1 VQNVDDHRAAGE
13 GSEGFAWESD
23 RGVAR
28 WNNGEDRH
36 AIIAGNSILGAVL
49 RQETASHPPSGASR
63 MLERPSAAALYALAV
78 VLSGAAA
85 ALAVVRAH
93 EDRMALRTGA
103 AEWIWY
109 SRGPREPRPVR
120 FFATREIL
128 LSAAPARATAKL
140 IVDREHVLYVNGARA
155 GSATQRPGDPLRLYP
170 IAALLHPGVNR
181 IAIEAASPTGVG
193 GILFSLDLDGFGRDA
208 VVTDSLWRV
217 DLSRDAVATG
227 ARYRP
232 IVWGRPPQHPWGYP
246 RLPRPNELSP

>member
-1 VQNVDDHRAAGE
+1 VDDHREAGE
-13 GSEGFAWESD
+13 GSEGFAWESV

-49 RQETASHPPSGASR
+49 RQETASPPPSGGPR
-63 MLERPSAAALYALAV
+63 ILERPSAAVLYALAV
-78 VLSGAAA
+78 VISGAAA
-85 ALAVVRAH
+85 VLAVGRAH

-109 SRGPREPRPVR
+109 SYGPQEPRPVR
-120 FFATREIL
+120 FFATREIVL
-128 LSAAPARATAKL
+128 PTAPARATAKL
-140 IVDREHVLYVNGARA
+140 LVDPEHVLYVNGLRV
-155 GSATQRPGDPLRLYP
+155 GGATRHSGDPLRLYA

-208 VVTDSLWRV
+208 VVTDGLWRV
-217 DLSRDAVATG
+217 DLSRESLATG

-232 IVWGRPPQHPWGYP
+232 VVWGRPPQYPWGYP
-246 RLPRPNELSP
+246 RMPRPNEMLQ